1 MGLGVY
7 GMGVSG
13 VQPLS
18 SISIAAIMALVLAG
32 PAIVDVSL
40 EVVV

>member
-1 MGLGVY
+1 MGLGIFGV
-7 GMGVSG
+7 GVSG

-18 SISIAAIMALVLAG
+18 SISIAAIMALTLAEL
-32 PAIVDVSL
+32 AIVDVSL

>member
-1 MGLGVY
+1 MGLGVF
-7 GMGVSG
+7 GVGVSG

-18 SISIAAIMALVLAG
+18 SISTAAIMVLALAG
-32 PAIVDVSL
+32 PAIVEVSH